1 VHHPGPAD
9 QEGHA
14 TVHLTPREQERL
26 QLFTVAE
33 LARRRRARG
42 HRLNAPESIAL
53 ICDEIL
59 EAAWDGLSLDEVI
72 EAAGR
77 VLTMDDVMDGVAD
90 IVTTVQV
97 EALFPSGTALVAVD
111 RPIGPGSSAEPPG
124 SPDAGG
130 RPTGPGTAE
139 PPGAVRTADAP
150 GPGAVR
156 TADTLGPGAVR
167 TADTP
172 VEINVGR
179 PRITL
184 TVRNTGDRVV
194 YVSSHYPL
202 HEVNQALE
210 FDREAAR
217 GLRLDIA
224 AGTALA
230 FAPGEERA
238 VVLVPSRH
246 TSEERA

>member
-1 VHHPGPAD
+1 M
-9 QEGHA
+9 
-14 TVHLTPREQERL
+14 HLTPREQERL

-42 HRLNAPESIAL
+42 RRLNAPESIAL

-77 VLTMDDVMDGVAD
+77 VLTADDVLDGVAD

-97 EALFPSGTALVAVD
+97 EALFPSGTSLVAVD
-111 RPIGPGSSAEPPG
+111 RPIGPGS
-124 SPDAGG
+124 
-130 RPTGPGTAE
+130 AE
-139 PPGAVRTADAP
+139 PPGAVRT
-150 GPGAVR
+150 GPE
-156 TADTLGPGAVR
+156 
-167 TADTP
+167 P

-179 PRITL
+179 PRTTL
-184 TVRNTGDRVV
+184 TVRNTGDTVV

-210 FDREAAR
+210 LDREAAR

-224 AGTALA
+224 AGTALT
-230 FAPGEERA
+230 FAPGEERE
-238 VVLVPSRH
+238 VVLVPASRK
-246 TSEERA
+246 TQERA

>member
-1 VHHPGPAD
+1 M
-9 QEGHA
+9 
-14 TVHLTPREQERL
+14 HLTPREQERL

-42 HRLNAPESIAL
+42 RRLNAPEAIAL

-72 EAAGR
+72 EAAER
-77 VLTMDDVMDGVAD
+77 VLTVDDVLDGVAD

-97 EALFPSGTALVAVD
+97 EALFPSGTSLVAVD
-111 RPIGPGSSAEPPG
+111 RPIGPVSVE
-124 SPDAGG
+124 
-130 RPTGPGTAE
+130 
-139 PPGAVRTADAP
+139 

-156 TADTLGPGAVR
+156 TGE
-167 TADTP
+167 TP

-179 PRITL
+179 PRTTL
-184 TVRNTGDRVV
+184 TLRNTGDRVV
-194 YVSSHYPL
+194 YISSHYPL

-210 FDREAAR
+210 LDREAAR

-230 FAPGEERA
+230 FEPGERREVVVIPASRKTRTTQERA
-238 VVLVPSRH
+238 
-246 TSEERA
+246 